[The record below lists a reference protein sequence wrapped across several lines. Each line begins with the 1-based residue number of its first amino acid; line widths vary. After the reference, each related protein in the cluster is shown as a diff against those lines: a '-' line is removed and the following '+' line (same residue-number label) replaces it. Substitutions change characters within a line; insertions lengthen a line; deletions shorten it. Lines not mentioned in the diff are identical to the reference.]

1 MTIEKVTD
9 DIGRRQTFNTA
20 IAAIMELLNNV
31 QKFKVQNDA
40 DKALLHEIYNDVVIM
55 LDPVTPH
62 LCFKLWEVLGN
73 DGSVDDAVWP
83 KADPEALKALDMTVV
98 VQVNGKVRA
107 RLTIAPDLE
116 QEDIIKKAIGD
127 EDVKRFIDGKT
138 VRKTIYVKGRL
149 VNIVVA

>member
-1 MTIEKVTD
+1 
-9 DIGRRQTFNTA
+9 
-20 IAAIMELLNNV
+20 
-31 QKFKVQNDA
+31 
-40 DKALLHEIYNDVVIM
+40 M

-73 DGSVDDAVWP
+73 EGSVDDAVWP

-116 QEDIIKKAIGD
+116 QEEIIKKALGD